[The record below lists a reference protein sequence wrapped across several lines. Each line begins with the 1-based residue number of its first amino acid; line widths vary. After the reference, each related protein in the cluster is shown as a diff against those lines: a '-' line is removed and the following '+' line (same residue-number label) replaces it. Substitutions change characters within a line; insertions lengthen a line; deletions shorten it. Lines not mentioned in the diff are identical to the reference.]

1 MDIIDTIPAMQAQAK
16 RWQAAGETIAL
27 VPTMGFLHAGHSS
40 LIDIARRQADRVVV
54 SIFVNPTQFGPNED
68 LDVYPRDI
76 PRDLATCEQHGADL
90 VFAPSAEAV
99 YPSDSSTWVN
109 EEALSIGLCGGARP
123 GHFRGVTTIVAKLFL
138 AVLPD
143 LAVFGQKDAQQ
154 AAVLQ
159 RMVRDLNFP
168 IRLIIGPIVREADG
182 LAMSSRNAYLSPDE
196 RQRALALNR
205 GLRSSQTALANGQR
219 DAESLL
225 SGLRAEIARSGG
237 ELDYVSCVDAESL
250 APVSGRIERPT
261 LLAVAA
267 FYGKTR
273 LIDNCRLEP

>member
-27 VPTMGFLHAGHSS
+27 VPTMGFLHEGHSS
-40 LIDIARRQADRVVV
+40 LIRIASREADRVVV

-68 LDVYPRDI
+68 LDVYPRDMR
-76 PRDLATCEQHGADL
+76 RDLLTCEAHGADL
-90 VFAPSAEAV
+90 VFAPSNDAV
-99 YPSDSSTWVN
+99 YLPDSSTWVN
-109 EEALSIGLCGGARP
+109 EEQLSLGLCGGTRP

-143 LAVFGQKDAQQ
+143 VAVFGQKDAQQ
-154 AAVLQ
+154 SAVLQ

-168 IRLIIGPIVREADG
+168 IRLIIGPIVREPDG
-182 LAMSSRNAYLSPDE
+182 LAMSSRNAYLSADE

-205 GLRSSQTALANGQR
+205 GLRSSQTALAGGTR
-219 DAESLL
+219 EADTLVAAL
-225 SGLRAEIARSGG
+225 IAKIAKSGG
-237 ELDYVSCVDAESL
+237 RLDYVSCVDAETL
-250 APVSGRIERPT
+250 APISGQIERPA

-267 FYGKTR
+267 FYGRTR
-273 LIDNCRLEP
+273 LIDNCRLQP